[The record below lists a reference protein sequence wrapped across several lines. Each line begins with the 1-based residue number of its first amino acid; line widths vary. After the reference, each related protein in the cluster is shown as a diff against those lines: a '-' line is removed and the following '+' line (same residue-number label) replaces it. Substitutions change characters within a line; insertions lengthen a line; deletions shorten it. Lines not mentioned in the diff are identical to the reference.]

1 MASDDQLDVASA
13 GADNGLFFTEEQLKA
28 FVHMQEHPD
37 LYMSRVTEHLDF
49 LPGSGQQWKRE
60 VQVQIPALDE
70 ESDNGP
76 YKDFVVSLGRFQR
89 RRFPDFKVAAAD
101 DSRCRLASREQHGQ
115 CVASCILQPFLFNEW
130 DKVAESEYAT
140 DVLNKLR
147 TYLSRMVTTIAING
161 QYAPTGAR
169 ILFDALLVAIDTDL
183 EHMVDVSR
191 AFHASCEAALD
202 ETQYLCWVSAKPGEV
217 IHLCATY
224 TQADSP
230 QFKDESDGITDSK
243 RRMWLRNFRTK
254 QYARYNLFP
263 MRYTLSTPA
272 YRDCRS
278 YYFTMTPPPETKAVL
293 LDWGK
298 GRRVHVASRN
308 TDWSRVRTWKR
319 QTPISLFDEVAEV
332 DCARFSYHFHNRR
345 VNREASSRE
354 KRKRAKRLERR
365 TQNVASGVKLH
376 AFIRA
381 EPIDNGKFAAIGLL
395 GLALAVLAERGA
407 LLADTNG
414 SSVVSQWLLLTPA
427 VMLVYVGQQQR
438 HHYARFTRPFR
449 LAVWVYL
456 ALAMLFAAS
465 IAFSITS
472 VPPVYG
478 SADEVLPRTISAAF
492 AIASGGVIALAAWS
506 GKHFE
511 NANRHRHG
519 RVLERVRLFATPST
533 LEIWR
538 KYRLRPSYW
547 RKIKSPLSFAEID
560 RAKLK
565 GSDTLH
571 GSDPRSSHPSNK
583 VYAAIAR
590 HSIDRIF
597 AVVGMTVILV
607 SFSMVSHIPGWH
619 WGLGEECVI
628 EKEHNRQLAEEKGKP
643 LGQGRCSG
651 GHWRKA
657 KKELARRPTPHDVIQ
672 LPSL

>member
-1 MASDDQLDVASA
+1 MANDDQLNIASA
-13 GADNGLFFTEEQLKA
+13 VVDSGLFFTEQQLRA

-37 LYMSRVTEHLDF
+37 LYMSRITEHLDF

-60 VQVQIPALDE
+60 VQVQLPILDS
-70 ESDNGP
+70 ESDNDS
-76 YKDFVVSLGRFQR
+76 YRDFIVSLGRFQR
-89 RRFPDFKVAAAD
+89 RRFPDFKVTAAD
-101 DSRCRLASREQHGQ
+101 GSRCRLASRDQHGQ
-115 CVASCILQPFLFNEW
+115 CIASCILQPLLFSEW
-130 DKVAESEYAT
+130 NKVAESEYAT
-140 DVLNKLR
+140 DVLSKLR
-147 TYLSRMVTTIAING
+147 TYLSRMTTTIAIND
-161 QYAPTGAR
+161 QYTPTGAR

-183 EHMVDVSR
+183 EHMVDVSST
-191 AFHASCEAALD
+191 FYASCEAALG
-202 ETQYLCWVSAKPGEV
+202 ETQYLCWVSAKPGDV
-217 IHLCATY
+217 VHLSATY

-243 RRMWLRNFRTK
+243 RRLWLRNFRTK

-278 YYFTMTPPPETKAVL
+278 YYFTITPPPETKTVL

-298 GRRVHVASRN
+298 GRRVHVASRD
-308 TDWSRVRTWKR
+308 TDWSRGGVWKR
-319 QTPISLFDEVAEV
+319 RTPVSLFDEVAEV
-332 DCARFSYHFHNRR
+332 DCASFSYHFHNRR
-345 VNREASSRE
+345 VNQDASSRE
-354 KRKRAKRLERR
+354 KRKQVKLLERR
-365 TQNVASGVKLH
+365 KQSVASGVKLH

-395 GLALAVLAERGA
+395 GLTLAVLAERGA
-407 LLADTNG
+407 LLANASG
-414 SSVVSQWLLLTPA
+414 SSASQWLLLTPA

-449 LAVWVYL
+449 LAVWFYL

-472 VPPVYG
+472 IPPVYG

-492 AIASGGVIALAAWS
+492 AIASGVVVALAAWS

-511 NANRHRHG
+511 KANRHRHG
-519 RVLERVRLFATPST
+519 RVLERVRLFATPSKV
-533 LEIWR
+533 EIWR

-547 RKIKSPLSFAEID
+547 RRIRSPLSSDEID

-565 GSDTLH
+565 GSDTLR
-571 GSDPRSSHPSNK
+571 GGDPRNNHPSNN

-597 AVVGMTVILV
+597 AIAALIVILV
-607 SFSMVSHIPGWH
+607 SFAMVLHVPDWH

-628 EKEHNRQLAEEKGKP
+628 EKEQERQLAAENGKP
-643 LGQGRCSG
+643 LGQGHCSE
-651 GHWRKA
+651 GHWHKA
-657 KKELARRPTPHDVIQ
+657 K
-672 LPSL
+672 